1 MTTNITA
8 TESVTIESVA
18 LRGKGAEALKALIS
32 ARALKAQA
40 EAQESE
46 ARATLLAL
54 LKDKGAVKAHV
65 QGHSVVLRTET
76 RNTIDSK
83 GLRETYPEIAQA
95 FTNTATIEKLVTR

>member
-1 MTTNITA
+1 MTNITT
-8 TESVTIESVA
+8 TETVSVESIA
-18 LRGKGAEALKALIS
+18 LRGKGADALKALIT

-40 EAQESE
+40 EALESD
-46 ARATLLAL
+46 ARATLLAI

-65 QGHSVVLRTET
+65 AGHSVVFRTET

-83 GLRETYPEIAQA
+83 GLRETYPEIADA